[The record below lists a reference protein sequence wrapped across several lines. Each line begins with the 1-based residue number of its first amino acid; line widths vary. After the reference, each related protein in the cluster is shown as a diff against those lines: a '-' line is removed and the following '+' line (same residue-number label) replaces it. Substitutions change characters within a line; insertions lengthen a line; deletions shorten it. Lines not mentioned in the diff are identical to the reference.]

1 MEIDPIT
8 GLPVEA
14 MAWEDLAKS
23 EQRIHVTTSK
33 RKFGKL
39 STLISGFDKGID
51 IKKIAKELKAE
62 LGCGGTV
69 KNGTIELQGDHRK
82 KIKSLLVARGFNE
95 ESIVGE

>member
-1 MEIDPIT
+1 MEIDPKT

-23 EQRIHVTTSK
+23 EQKIRITTVK

-39 STLISGFDKGID
+39 TTIVSGFEKGMD
-51 IKKIAKELKAE
+51 LKKIAKQLKEE

-69 KNGTIELQGDHRK
+69 KDHEIELQGNHK
-82 KIKSLLVARGFNE
+82 KKVIPLLTELGFDR
-95 ESIVGE
+95 ESIIA